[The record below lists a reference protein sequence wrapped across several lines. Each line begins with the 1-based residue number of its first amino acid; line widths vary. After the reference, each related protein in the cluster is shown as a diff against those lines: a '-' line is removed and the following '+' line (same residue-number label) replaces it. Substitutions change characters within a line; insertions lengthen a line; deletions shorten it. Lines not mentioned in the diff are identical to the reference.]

1 MSLAPSGAGLTL
13 FKVYARDGRD
23 KVGGMVTPLIELLT
37 KPGCHL
43 CESAR
48 QVTQEVVSRYGLS
61 FTEINVED
69 HPDLLERHRTEIP
82 VLRVDGEVKDFWQI
96 NPRRLARLLEKKL
109 AD

>member
-1 MSLAPSGAGLTL
+1 MA
-13 FKVYARDGRD
+13 
-23 KVGGMVTPLIELLT
+23 TPLIELLT

-48 QVTQEVVSRYGLS
+48 HATQEVVSGFDLS

-69 HPDLLERHRTEIP
+69 DPDLLERYRTEIP

-96 NPRRLARLLEKKL
+96 NTKRLARLLEKKL
-109 AD
+109 AG